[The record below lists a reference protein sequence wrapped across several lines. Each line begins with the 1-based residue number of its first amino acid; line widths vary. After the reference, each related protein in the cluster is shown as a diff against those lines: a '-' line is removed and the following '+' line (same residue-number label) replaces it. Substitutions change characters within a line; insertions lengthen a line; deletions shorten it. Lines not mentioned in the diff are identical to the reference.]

1 MISRGGNKNF
11 VVAHYDWLATGV
23 GLLALAGGIFFYLG
37 SLGEDPDEA
46 AAAEVASVSR
56 AKPGA
61 AGVKPVDMTPFV
73 AVSKALGTPPTVTEI
88 SEKAESFLA
97 SERRVLC
104 RKCAKAIVG
113 DIKACPVCPFCG
125 EKQEEAVKVVLDADG
140 DGLPDEWEK
149 KFGLNPGDAADA
161 NADKD
166 NDGFTNMEEFQAKT
180 DPTDPKDHPDYLD
193 YLKVQLPLKETR
205 MPFVFRKASQ
215 IPGGWR
221 CEFFDPVRKDD
232 YGRKGRMVSVKVG
245 EKIIDVLPKEKFDYG
260 FILKSYT
267 PKTIKRE
274 RKGMQGMM
282 VEVDVSEAVVER
294 VRDGKQVT
302 LLVQSGKGAKLAP
315 VDTQATLFFER
326 GSGKSFEV
334 TPGAVIEL
342 YGNKYRI
349 SEINAVGKGAKVT
362 VENALSGKKRTLEAL
377 EQ

>member
-11 VVAHYDWLATGV
+11 VVAHYDWLATGI

-61 AGVKPVDMTPFV
+61 AGVKPVDMTAFE
-73 AVSKALGTPPTVTEI
+73 ATARALRTPPTVTEI

-149 KFGLNPGDAADA
+149 KFGLNPADAADA
-161 NADKD
+161 LADKD
-166 NDGFTNMEEFQAKT
+166 KDGFTNMEEFQAKT

-193 YLKVQLPLKETR
+193 YLKIQLPLKETK

-232 YGRKGRMVSVKVG
+232 YGRKGRAVSVKVG
-245 EKIIDVLPKEKFDYG
+245 EKVVDATSKEKFDYG

-267 PKTIKRE
+267 PKTVKRE
-274 RKGMQGMM
+274 RKGMKGMM
-282 VEVDVSEAVVER
+282 VEVDVSEVTVER
-294 VRDGKQVT
+294 ERDGKQVALT
-302 LLVQSGKGAKLAP
+302 VQSGKGAKLAS
-315 VDTQATLFFER
+315 VDTQATLLFER
-326 GSGKSFEV
+326 GQGKTFEV
-334 TPGAVIEL
+334 TPGVAIEL

-349 SEINAVGKGAKVT
+349 LDVNAVGKGAKVT
-362 VENALSGKKRTLEAL
+362 VENALNGKKRILEAL

>member
-11 VVAHYDWLATGV
+11 VVAHYDWLATGI

-56 AKPGA
+56 ARSSSD
-61 AGVKPVDMTPFV
+61 GVKPVDMTGFE
-73 AVSKALGTPPTVTEI
+73 ATAKALRTPPTATEI
-88 SEKAESFLA
+88 SDKAESFLA

-113 DIKACPVCPFCG
+113 DIKACPACPFCG
-125 EKQEEAVKVVLDADG
+125 EKQEEAVKVVLDADA

-149 KFGLNPGDAADA
+149 KHGLNPGDAADA
-161 NADKD
+161 LADKD
-166 NDGFTNMEEFQAKT
+166 NDGFTNLEEFQAKT

-193 YLKVQLPLKETR
+193 YLKIQLPLKETR

-232 YGRKGRMVSVKVG
+232 YGRKGRAVSVKVG
-245 EKIIDVLPKEKFDYG
+245 EKVVDATSKEKFDYG

-267 PKTIKRE
+267 PKTVKRE
-274 RKGMQGMM
+274 RKGMKGMM

-302 LLVQSGKGAKLAP
+302 LVVQSGKGAKLAP

-326 GSGKSFEV
+326 GQGKTFEV
-334 TPGAVIEL
+334 TPGVAIEL

-349 SEINAVGKGAKVT
+349 LDVNAVGKGAKVT
-362 VENALSGKKRTLEAL
+362 VENALNGKKRILEAL